1 MLAEMSHAIATAA
14 GNRVVGL
21 AKTTSLE
28 VGRMKPATMYQVRS
42 FELFY
47 ARIWDNQ
54 GRVRTFSLNHL
65 QWKPALH
72 TIETIEMEKIVRA
85 ARGNL
90 LPLCPA
96 PTAYLFLLP
105 VRARLHRNLTRTL

>member
-1 MLAEMSHAIATAA
+1 MLAVMSHAIATAA

-72 TIETIEMEKIVRA
+72 TIEMEKIVRA
-85 ARGNL
+85 L
-90 LPLCPA
+90 EVIFCS
-96 PTAYLFLLP
+96 F
-105 VRARLHRNLTRTL
+105 VRRRQPIFFSYRCVLDFIGI